1 MEIIKLA
8 VTTNSAGVGVATADE
23 FYGHLDA
30 IGLTYATTA
39 GATCNAVLDVYS
51 PDGPAQA
58 LLTINGTNTEAW
70 YTPRWDGC
78 SYTGSTTATG
88 IVEIPLSGRPRLTLA
103 YGGDTITD
111 ACVAYLYVREVPG

>member
-8 VTTNSAGVGVATADE
+8 VTTNSAGVGMATGDE

-30 IGLTYATTA
+30 IGLTYSTSA
-39 GATCNAVLDVYS
+39 GATCNAVVDVYS
-51 PDGPAQA
+51 PDGPAQV
-58 LLTINGTNTEAW
+58 LLTINSTNTEAW
-70 YTPRWDGC
+70 YAPRWDGC
-78 SYTGSTTATG
+78 SDTGAALAVG

-103 YGGDTITD
+103 YGGDAITD